1 VSAPGGSTPVR
12 GGSSVRPGRGAG
24 RSGAYGNG
32 SRAPARSGGGG
43 RGGEPPRGRGTYG
56 GNGGQRPLRPNWRR
70 IALVGG
76 IAALVLLVLLGGG
89 LWAYA
94 SGLNGDLKRTDAF
107 SELRDGRPEKPV
119 EGTMNILLVG
129 SDSRDPDAKSGEPS
143 EWRSDTII
151 LMHIPADHQ
160 KAYLVSIPRDLYV
173 QIPTSAGADCADSAP
188 NKINSAFAFG
198 GLPLAVKTVECLTDV
213 RIDNVAAIDFAGF
226 KEVTDALDGVDLT
239 VEQKT
244 TSIHKPFRTFEK
256 GVNHMNGE
264 EALDWIRQRK
274 QFPDGDFARMR
285 HQQEFLKALL
295 DKAASSGTLTDA
307 GRMDAFLK
315 ATTNAVTVDE
325 NFSLVDVALEFR
337 SLRSDDLTFITS
349 PNKGSGERDGQ
360 SVVLSDREPALALY
374 DAIANDRMGD
384 WTKANATPPATT
396 TP

>member
-1 VSAPGGSTPVR
+1 
-12 GGSSVRPGRGAG
+12 VRPGRGAG
-24 RSGAYGNG
+24 RSGSYGNG
-32 SRAPARSGGGG
+32 TRAPARSAGGG

-56 GNGGQRPLRPNWRR
+56 GSGGQRPLRPNWRR

-76 IAALVLLVLLGGG
+76 IAVLVLLLALGGG

-94 SGLNGDLKRTDAF
+94 SNLNGDLKRTDAF
-107 SELRDGRPEKPV
+107 SELRAGRPEKPV

-129 SDSRDPDAKSGEPS
+129 SDSRDPDAESGQAS

-173 QIPTSAGADCADSAP
+173 QIPTSPGADCKDSAP

-198 GLPLAVKTVECLTDV
+198 GLPLAVKTVECFTDV

-226 KEVTDALDGVDLT
+226 KEVTDALDGVDLK

-244 TSIHKPFRTFEK
+244 TSIHKPFRTFEE

-307 GRMDAFLK
+307 GRMDSFLK

-349 PNKGSGERDGQ
+349 PNKGSDERDGQ
-360 SVVLSDREPALALY
+360 SVVLSDREPALALF

-384 WTKANATPPATT
+384 WTKSNAEPPAKT